1 MSKRPYTLLEY
12 LVALENKV
20 KELKEYVDNYSGTDL
35 ENINNQINSI
45 QQQISDL
52 QDQINRTLTLR
63 PVENGEIF
71 VLENNIYGNI
81 VLSTSTLSFNE
92 NSSSSFTVKLDS
104 QPTSN
109 QDVNITVSNGNCI
122 VDKSSI
128 TFSSDNYNTPQTITV
143 SGVHSSGDY
152 NNTSSIITISSNNV
166 QSKTIEVVLLN
177 IDVPDIPDIPEAGII
192 QEGLIKSF
200 NDLTATETFAND
212 SDYFT
217 QPFTVVAKCK
227 WIGGNSHTTL
237 GGKTGTRQCYI
248 SWEGILNLTL
258 WGKTSNNTQTYPS
271 VKYNIT
277 EDDYNIG
284 STVYIAI
291 CMNSDKTVLFYV
303 NNVMVKSDETFKDL
317 VTIDD
322 VEEIVVGD
330 ADKNVSWYYYNRA
343 LTNEEL
349 TQMYNYLGGN

>member
-1 MSKRPYTLLEY
+1 MAKRPYTLLEY

-20 KELKEYVDNYSGTDL
+20 KELKEYVDNYNGSDL
-35 ENINNQINSI
+35 EVINNQINSI

-109 QDVNITVSNGNCI
+109 QDVNISVSNGNCN

-166 QSKTIEVVLLN
+166 QTKTIEVVLLN
-177 IDVPDIPDIPEAGII
+177 IDVPGGNIPEAGII

-200 NDLTATETFAND
+200 KDLTATETFAND

-237 GGKTGTRQCYI
+237 GGKTGARQFHI
-248 SWEGILNLTL
+248 AWDGSLNLTL
-258 WGKTSNNTQTYPS
+258 WGKTSNNTQSYPS
-271 VKYNIT
+271 VKYKIP
-277 EDDYNIG
+277 EDVYNVG
-284 STVYIAI
+284 STVYIAL
-291 CMNSDKTVLFYV
+291 CMNSDKSVLFYV
-303 NNVMVKSDETFKDL
+303 NNVLVKSDETFKDL
-317 VTIDD
+317 VTIDN
-322 VEEIVVGD
+322 VEEIIVGD

>member
-20 KELKEYVDNYSGTDL
+20 KELKEYVDNYNSVDL
-35 ENINNQINSI
+35 EVINNQINSI

-109 QDVNITVSNGNCI
+109 QVVNISVSNGNCN

-128 TFSSDNYNTPQTITV
+128 TFSSDNYNIPQTITV

-152 NNTSSIITISSNNV
+152 NNTSSIITISSDNV
-166 QSKTIEVVLLN
+166 QAKTIEVVLLN
-177 IDVPDIPDIPEAGII
+177 IDVPGGNIPEAGIV

-237 GGKTGTRQCYI
+237 GGKTGARQFHI
-248 SWEGILNLTL
+248 AWDGSLNLTL
-258 WGKTSNNTQTYPS
+258 WGKTSNNTQSYPS
-271 VKYNIT
+271 VKYQIP
-277 EDDYNIG
+277 EDVYNVG
-284 STVYIAI
+284 STVYIAL
-291 CMNSDKTVLFYV
+291 CMNSDKSVLFYV
-303 NNVMVKSDETFKDL
+303 NNVMVKSDETFKDI
-317 VTIDD
+317 VTIDN
-322 VEEIVVGD
+322 VEEITVGD